1 MKHKYTREEWENINE
16 KLLKIKEP
24 DEFIDEIGKINLYV
38 LDFSF
43 YDECVGWDLLKN
55 YLEHHRFSEEQLIN
69 LKKAIKRQ
77 FEEVTEAINKG
88 ELQLQKYNKHQ
99 YEEDRYDGLIC
110 DNVRYDEKAL
120 KKVFGHMSDEAK
132 GGYIFGILFDHKIE
146 PEIAAD
152 FTSMIEDESNK
163 YRIGKLMQEKD
174 HIMTVIYNMKDEDSI
189 AALIWLKSSVF
200 SDEEKWQMINGKKEH
215 RGKCPVRVKKEKN
228 IMKIANTMSDLNV
241 IRELILSGYL
251 KDPQN
256 LMKLAIKD
264 PQLSAALAPL
274 LPETYK
280 LLDRLETHNSK
291 EKKNDNYG
299 SNNGEIVSSPEK

>member
-1 MKHKYTREEWENINE
+1 MKHEYTWEEWKNINE
-16 KLLKIKEP
+16 KLSKLKEP
-24 DEFIDEIGKINLYV
+24 DEFIDEIGKINLFV
-38 LDFSF
+38 LDFSL
-43 YDECVGWDLLKN
+43 YDECVGYDLLIY
-55 YLEHHRFSEEQLIN
+55 YLEHHRFSAEQLIN
-69 LKKAIKRQ
+69 LKITIKRQ
-77 FEEVTEAINKG
+77 FKEVTEAIKKG
-88 ELQLQKYNKHQ
+88 DFQLPKYKKHQ
-99 YEEDRYDGLIC
+99 YDEHRYDGLIC
-110 DNVRYDEKAL
+110 DSTRDDVEAL
-120 KKVFGHMSDEAK
+120 KKVFEYMDDEVKARHICAK
-132 GGYIFGILFDHKIE
+132 LIGAKMYTK
-146 PEIAAD
+146 IAAD
-152 FTSMIEDESNK
+152 FTSMIEDGWEQ
-163 YRIGKLMQEKD
+163 YRIGELMREKD

>member
-1 MKHKYTREEWENINE
+1 MKHEYTREEWKNINE
-16 KLLKIKEP
+16 KLSKLKEP
-24 DEFIDEIGKINLYV
+24 DEFIDEIGKINLFV
-38 LDFSF
+38 WDFSF
-43 YDECVGWDLLKN
+43 YDECVGYDLLKY
-55 YLEHHRFSEEQLIN
+55 YLEHHRFSAEQLIN
-69 LKKAIKRQ
+69 LKKAIIRQ
-77 FEEVTEAINKG
+77 YEEVTEAINKG
-88 ELQLQKYNKHQ
+88 ELQLKKYQKYQ
-99 YEEDRYDGLIC
+99 YDGHKYDYLIC
-110 DNVRYDEKAL
+110 NNVRYKEEAL
-120 KKVFGHMSDEAK
+120 KKVFEYMDDEVKAEHICARLLRADINTK
-132 GGYIFGILFDHKIE
+132 
-146 PEIAAD
+146 IAAD
-152 FTSMIEDESNK
+152 LTSMIEDGWK
-163 YRIGKLMQEKD
+163 QYRIGEYMREKD

-264 PQLSAALAPL
+264 PQLSAALALL

-280 LLDRLETHNSK
+280 LLDRLGKSSSE
-291 EKKNDNYG
+291 EKKTGNYG